1 LYCAEVKRKA
11 VTLKQADDCKTIK
24 YSAMWLIV
32 QRECT
37 FSDTMIYN
45 VEYIQ

>member
-1 LYCAEVKRKA
+1 
-11 VTLKQADDCKTIK
+11 
-24 YSAMWLIV
+24 MWLIV

-45 VEYIQ
+45 VEYYRQFNDKDNNTLR